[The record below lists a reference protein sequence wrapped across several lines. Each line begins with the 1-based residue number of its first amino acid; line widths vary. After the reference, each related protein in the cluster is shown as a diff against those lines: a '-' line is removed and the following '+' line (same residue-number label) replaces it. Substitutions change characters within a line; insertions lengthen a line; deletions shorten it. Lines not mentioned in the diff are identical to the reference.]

1 MGQTG
6 DSLNLYGK
14 IFWNRTGS
22 DTQTILGDTFSFDS
36 LESLRSRLGM
46 RYTHKL
52 NNNGSVYGGLAWEH
66 EYRGVARG
74 KVYGLSMLEPRLRGS
89 SGMLE
94 AGVKFSPEKNKNLT
108 LEVGLQGYAGKR
120 QGVLANARLKYA
132 F

>member
-1 MGQTG
+1 
-6 DSLNLYGK
+6 
-14 IFWNRTGS
+14 
-22 DTQTILGDTFSFDS
+22 
-36 LESLRSRLGM
+36 
-46 RYTHKL
+46 
-52 NNNGSVYGGLAWEH
+52 
-66 EYRGVARG
+66 
-74 KVYGLSMLEPRLRGS
+74 MLEPRLRGS